1 MRDGGGPVLQ
11 MPWFGSIS
19 VAAQRS
25 PWLWKEESMLTMQGS
40 NAEGG

>member
-1 MRDGGGPVLQ
+1 MRHDDDGRAR
-11 MPWFGSIS
+11 PWLGSIS

-40 NAEGG
+40 NAECG